1 MFGTRQAHAQRTTQ
15 LVHVSLLRLLSL
27 PPAANRTAAARAVAD
42 VVDRWSAR
50 LRGVRGVVRGL
61 RYVREEQIITLAGRS
76 SWLPFSA
83 RNNATGRARRGRR
96 ARQW

>member
-1 MFGTRQAHAQRTTQ
+1 MVGEHG
-15 LVHVSLLRLLSL
+15 V
-27 PPAANRTAAARAVAD
+27 ARAVAD

>member
-1 MFGTRQAHAQRTTQ
+1 MCE
-15 LVHVSLLRLLSL
+15 
-27 PPAANRTAAARAVAD
+27 
-42 VVDRWSAR
+42 RWSAQ
-50 LRGVRGVVRGL
+50 LRGARVSMRGL
-61 RYVREEQIITLAGRS
+61 VYVREEQIITLAGRS